1 MIYGKKK
8 KATRRWR
15 SQEPKEGIGHAQ
27 VKSRGRVGAVFLQYE
42 WIDKNMVH
50 RGETDT
56 VYVNLNTTNN
66 SP

>member
-1 MIYGKKK
+1 MAKKK
-8 KATRRWR
+8 QLEAGDPKSPKKELVTHRSKAVVVWR
-15 SQEPKEGIGHAQ
+15 SLSTIW
-27 VKSRGRVGAVFLQYE
+27 E